1 MAHEIFSLK
10 FLLRGFAASLVGLS
24 IYVIPANAEPAIKV
38 LMNEAKIVR
47 LARDADTVIVG
58 NPEIADASVQDAKTI
73 VLTGKGFGIT
83 NLVILDKDGA
93 PIVDNQ
99 VFVTRSTDKT
109 LRVYRR
115 ANVQTLSCS
124 PYCEGAY
131 RSPAEQQS
139 DQAIASGSQ

>member
-1 MAHEIFSLK
+1 MAKALSKSIFLSWAAGA
-10 FLLRGFAASLVGLS
+10 LLAGTLLAISPARAENS
-24 IYVIPANAEPAIKV
+24 IEV

-47 LARDADTVIVG
+47 LAREADTVIVG
-58 NPEIADASVQDAKTI
+58 NPEIADAAVQDSKTI

-83 NLVILDKDGA
+83 NLVILDKEGS

-99 VFVTRSTDKT
+99 VYVTRNTEKT

-115 ANVQTLSCS
+115 ANVQTLACA

-131 RSPAEQQS
+131 KSPAEQQS
-139 DQAIASGSQ
+139 DQEISSGSQ

>member
-1 MAHEIFSLK
+1 MAKK
-10 FLLRGFAASLVGLS
+10 FLDPKKLLCALAVPFAGAFLFAA
-24 IYVIPANAEPAIKV
+24 PAHADSAIRV

-47 LARDADTVIVG
+47 LAREADTVIVG
-58 NPEIADASVQDAKTI
+58 NPDIADASVQDAKTI

-83 NLVILDKDGA
+83 NLVILDKDGT

-99 VFVTRSTDKT
+99 VFVARNSDKT

-131 RSPAEQQS
+131 KSPAEQQS
-139 DQAIASGSQ
+139 DQEISSGSQ

>member
-1 MAHEIFSLK
+1 MANEIFSLNY
-10 FLLRGFAASLVGLS
+10 LLRGFAGALAGLF
-24 IYVIPANAEPAIKV
+24 IYAAPAGAEPAIKV

-58 NPEIADASVQDAKTI
+58 NPEIADAAVQDAKTI
-73 VLTGKGFGIT
+73 VLTGKGFGVT
-83 NLVILDKDGA
+83 NIVILDKDGA

-99 VFVTRSTDKT
+99 VYVTRNSDRT

-115 ANVQTLSCS
+115 SNVQTLSCS

-131 RSPAEQQS
+131 KSPAEQQS
-139 DQAIASGSQ
+139 DQAISSGSQ